1 MQATVT
7 AMHIPIIFTSETLTN
22 LVIEILRSFLVIK
35 WKSPNGNTNK
45 ATLNINEAD
54 APVTINFSSNPV
66 MLYKTAPTKGSRIR
80 PIYDASYT
88 QSIMMQLWT

>member
-1 MQATVT
+1 MV
-7 AMHIPIIFTSETLTN
+7 
-22 LVIEILRSFLVIK
+22 
-35 WKSPNGNTNK
+35 
-45 ATLNINEAD
+45 NINEVD

-66 MLYKTAPTKGSRIR
+66 ILYKTAPTKVSRIR